1 MIFEQFSR
9 RKRNFKG
16 HSFWARGYYVT
27 TVGLYE
33 AKVRSLIYGFYS
45 NVARGKREKNEQD
58 ELIPSIIEPDG
69 SSGGYKRNWAR
80 LIQKIYEVDPLTCP
94 KCSGKMKVI
103 SVIEDED
110 VIKKILQ
117 RRTSPQAPGTLGSE
131 LNLNSTFVKQPPRS
145 FLQGPS

>member
-1 MIFEQFSR
+1 MMIFEQFSR

-58 ELIPSIIEPDG
+58 
-69 SSGGYKRNWAR
+69 
-80 LIQKIYEVDPLTCP
+80 
-94 KCSGKMKVI
+94 
-103 SVIEDED
+103 
-110 VIKKILQ
+110 
-117 RRTSPQAPGTLGSE
+117 
-131 LNLNSTFVKQPPRS
+131 
-145 FLQGPS
+145 